1 MHETPKTQKELK
13 AIPLKHRENIRMPQL
28 FRSPVLPESG
38 CSISFSKERFFCLF
52 PLM

>member
-13 AIPLKHRENIRMPQL
+13 AIPLKRRENIRMPQL
-28 FRSPVLPESG
+28 LRFLVLSEGG
-38 CSISFSKERFFCLF
+38 CSISFLKERVFCLF